1 MARVRARSN
10 VPHVLGALTSK
21 AYMFLAVN
29 LPQARLIELSLSILI
44 CISMEWGWMR
54 LDRGLEDAC
63 TASP

>member
-10 VPHVLGALTSK
+10 VPHVLGARTSK

-44 CISMEWGWMR
+44 CISLEWGR
-54 LDRGLEDAC
+54 FAL
-63 TASP
+63 T